1 MPHTLEVSQPADL
14 RRTSRRRPTKQHRAL
29 SQTSVPYQPAF
40 QQTLGGQASGSFA
53 VLHSSGNSSA
63 FTTSRNFFSKNSL
76 AEWCP
81 YTRRLRL
88 AQTSGP
94 ALGQVVSQGQVPSV
108 PFWAAALKRSE
119 YHSRVVSYTTLD
131 IFEIDTSIRICY
143 DVCC

>member
-1 MPHTLEVSQPADL
+1 MFYTILSGVPENHYRNLEYLADVAL
-14 RRTSRRRPTKQHRAL
+14 KNISTGPPLQSSWCCSCGTRA
-29 SQTSVPYQPAF
+29 QVT
-40 QQTLGGQASGSFA
+40 
-53 VLHSSGNSSA
+53 A
-63 FTTSRNFFSKNSL
+63 FTTSRNFFSKSSL

-131 IFEIDTSIRICY
+131 IFEIDTSTRICY
-143 DVCC
+143 DACC